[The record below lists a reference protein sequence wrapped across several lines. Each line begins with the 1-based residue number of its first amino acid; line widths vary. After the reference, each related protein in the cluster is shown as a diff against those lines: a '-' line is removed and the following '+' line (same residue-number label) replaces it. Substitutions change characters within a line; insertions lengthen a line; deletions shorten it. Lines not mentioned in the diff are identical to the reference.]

1 MSTPEEVKFQ
11 LDLPVGVEWPSIELL
26 RTALLNC
33 LSAIFAN
40 SDFCDA
46 VSMTSGELLENA
58 CKYGDW
64 SASKTLFRM
73 RVAGDSDRVT
83 VEVSNP
89 VSDLTGAEEVVKTV
103 RWIKSMPSVEE
114 AFSVKLQ
121 AIAQENTG
129 SSGLG
134 LVRIAYEGGCSLDAT
149 VAANQVLT
157 VRATCTPT

>member
-1 MSTPEEVKFQ
+1 MGAPDEVTFH

-26 RTALLNC
+26 RTALLNI
-33 LSAIFAN
+33 LSAIFTN

-64 SASKTLFRM
+64 SASKTLFRLK
-73 RVAGDSDRVT
+73 VAGDHHRVT

-89 VSDLTGAEEVVKTV
+89 VSNFGGAEEVVNTV
-103 RWIKSMPSVEE
+103 RWIRSMPSVQE
-114 AFSVKLQ
+114 AFSAKLQ
-121 AIAQENTG
+121 EIASDNTG

-149 VAANQVLT
+149 VAPNHVLT